1 MWNLFRKLYCSGEFI
16 RYKACVA
23 NKFATTIRQNTEG
36 VAIYA
41 LVIALFFF
49 IQNTQAQSGHKHL
62 RQGDGAYKIK
72 DYKKAEGHYRDAQA
86 AERSYKGSYNLGNS
100 VYMQQRYDEAAEMY
114 EGVATRAADSDLKA
128 KAHYNQGNA
137 HMYKQDFQKAVDA
150 YKNSLRTNPND
161 MEAKKNLA
169 FAKKMLEKQQQQQ
182 KNQQQNQNNQ
192 QQQQQQN
199 QDKQD
204 NQQQQ
209 NQGNPP
215 QNQPNQQQQNNNPQ
229 PQNQN
234 QDKQNQQPQN
244 QQPNKVNKDNL
255 ERQLQIMDEEDRK
268 VQQRLKKG
276 KGKPAA
282 SSKDW

>member
-1 MWNLFRKLYCSGEFI
+1 MFNIKIIHLYSGEFI
-16 RYKACVA
+16 RHMARVA

-36 VAIYA
+36 VALYTLLIT
-41 LVIALFFF
+41 LFFS
-49 IQNTQAQSGHKHL
+49 INNTKAQSAHKYL

-100 VYMQQRYDEAAEMY
+100 VYMQQRYDDALEMY
-114 EGVATRAADSDLKA
+114 EGVATRVADSDLKA

-150 YKNSLRTNPND
+150 YKNSLRNNPND
-161 MEAKKNLA
+161 IDAKKNLA

-182 KNQQQNQNNQ
+182 KNQQKNQNK
-192 QQQQQQN
+192 QQQQQN
-199 QDKQD
+199 QNQDNKD

-215 QNQPNQQQQNNNPQ
+215 QNQQNQDKQNNNSP

-234 QDKQNQQPQN
+234 QDKQNQQQQN
-244 QQPNKVNKDNL
+244 PQPNKVNKDNL

-276 KGKPAA
+276 KGKPTA